1 MSVDGSS
8 APGETKQKRRD
19 SRSKVTLTLLCSL
32 LILFC
37 LRVAGQLLV
46 AAFQVPNLPPM
57 QEWQSGLLPYPVL
70 LFCQILIIG
79 IYGKICFDYYRCGG
93 FFYTPN
99 SALAAPLMKIAVAYF
114 LAVALRLLIWTT
126 MFKHHPW
133 FSGTIPIFF
142 HFVLSTFL
150 IVLAQH
156 HCRAVVLMA
165 RFKPA
170 PVLTDRHKVSP

>member
-1 MSVDGSS
+1 
-8 APGETKQKRRD
+8 
-19 SRSKVTLTLLCSL
+19 
-32 LILFC
+32 
-37 LRVAGQLLV
+37 VAGQLLV
-46 AAFQVPNLPPM
+46 AAYQVPYLPPM

-79 IYGKICFDYYRCGG
+79 LYGKICFNFYRRDG
-93 FFYTPN
+93 FFYTPT

-126 MFKHHPW
+126 IFQHHPW

-150 IVLAQH
+150 IVLAKY
-156 HCRAVVLMA
+156 HCRVSTPTA
-165 RFKPA
+165 RFNSSQ
-170 PVLTDRHKVSP
+170 VLTGRQKVSL